1 MGRFID
7 ITGAP
12 IVSDFQEMPLEFINK
27 ELQLY
32 QDSFDKSKD
41 LEGKF
46 ITESGI
52 RSKKFNDY
60 ISKKYEPEI
69 QKISQTTITNPIEGY
84 KQMEKLYKKF
94 SQDPVVAFAKEDAK
108 NVAEVQKLERER
120 SEKGK
125 PFYGY
130 RDKFGNVEQINP
142 EDVEQGKIGYDFNKL
157 YAGIGYADYTKPIRD
172 IYEKSPTI
180 KKIVEQ
186 NLDPS
191 VFDAGDL
198 GYLMKT
204 GKISE
209 HIDEQTLENLQ
220 SEINNVAYKLLNEG
234 SPEDRYFRVQ
244 AGLQDVYGNWLVDNK
259 TAIEK
264 GYKYATQI
272 AQDYLYS
279 NRYTVND
286 VDYKNP
292 ATGSK
297 ADRKNQ
303 QPELEGIGTVDEQGI
318 DRLYK
323 ELEGK
328 TSQDILNNINNRFGR
343 FLTEVQEG
351 SISKDSP
358 LYKAYL
364 TVKNPDGS
372 VNYEKLANLDTST
385 LKVAAQG
392 NQVLKDA
399 INDLE
404 VEQFNHDILKKAEN
418 EATEE
423 AIKLTG
429 YNPNNARQFDKL
441 EKGFKNLFDKGFTS
455 ANPTNLFISEKGE
468 VYQITAT
475 EFYNAD
481 YIKAKTPE
489 EKEKVL
495 KKIGTTPIL
504 TLNKNNVNL
513 AKKYMQEVAN
523 EKSGLSTFN
532 KKQKELIDTKL
543 KSNLQQQQEAERIN
557 FTSEKQQKEFNDKL
571 ASGLLLAASRGS
583 KTDESIFVDA
593 EGKPV
598 NVSNLDLSN
607 PVFQYAI
614 KNSITGKTSATFTVE
629 EKDGNVRK
637 LTIKEAPKNIVNEI
651 ESLRSEPTILIKDI
665 NQSIAKSK
673 VRQSGTVDFRGKT
686 VAKKVG
692 TSNGEPIYSITNKED
707 LNKLNK
713 RLPQINKMLKEQG
726 IDFEGL
732 DKITESN
739 TFGETEL
746 SELIILLSQ

>member
-12 IVSDFQEMPLEFINK
+12 IVSDFQEMPLDFINK

-60 ISKKYEPEI
+60 VSKKYEPEI

-328 TSQDILNNINNRFGR
+328 TSQDILNNISNRFGR
-343 FLTEVQEG
+343 FLTEVQKG

-364 TVKNPDGS
+364 NVKNPDGS

-399 INDLE
+399 IADLE
-404 VEQFNHDILKKAEN
+404 AEQFNHDIIKKAET

-429 YNPNNARQFDKL
+429 YNDKYSDL
-441 EKGFKNLFDKGFTS
+441 QEYKKLLDTH
-455 ANPTNLFISEKGE
+455 
-468 VYQITAT
+468 IT
-475 EFYNAD
+475 
-481 YIKAKTPE
+481 TPSLRI
-489 EKEKVL
+489 KVL
-495 KKIGTTPIL
+495 KDGTIQQYQENQKTGNEFNVKTIGKVPQDKVQKAINYINERGNIKSSTSIL
-504 TLNKNNVNL
+504 
-513 AKKYMQEVAN
+513 E
-523 EKSGLSTFN
+523 N
-532 KKQKELIDTKL
+532 KKKELIDTKL

-593 EGKPV
+593 EGNPV
-598 NVSNLDLSN
+598 DVSNLDLSN
-607 PVFQYAI
+607 PVFQYSI
-614 KNSITGKTSATFTVE
+614 KNSITGKTSATFTVKDE
-629 EKDGNVRK
+629 DGNVRK

-651 ESLRSEPTILIKDI
+651 ESLRSEPTILMKDI

-673 VRQSGTVDFRGKT
+673 IRQSGTVDFRGKT

-713 RLPQINKMLKEQG
+713 ILPEVKKMLQAKGE
-726 IDFEGL
+726 DVKGL
-732 DKITESN
+732 DKITESY
-739 TFGETEL
+739 TFGENDL
-746 SELIILLSQ
+746 SALLILLSQ